1 MAAVLGD
8 DARRRRRFDVG
19 AGVGRR
25 HVGVGQS
32 AAGGAPLL
40 CPAAEEKNPPIR
52 ITANKKKKTP
62 NTKKKLGQWRA
73 ALLRSLEPPR
83 DGATIWKPVLPGW
96 PAFSEIAQLPDSI
109 RSRPKLVLI
118 DNRLMSRR
126 LLLLLLLLLHG

>member
-1 MAAVLGD
+1 VAAVLGD

-52 ITANKKKKTP
+52 ITANK
-62 NTKKKLGQWRA
+62 KKKLGQWRA

>member
-52 ITANKKKKTP
+52 ITANKKK
-62 NTKKKLGQWRA
+62 NTQHKKKTRPMACGPSPLFGTAERWSDDLEAGPAWLACLFRDCA
-73 ALLRSLEPPR
+73 AAGL
-83 DGATIWKPVLPGW
+83 D
-96 PAFSEIAQLPDSI
+96 
-109 RSRPKLVLI
+109 
-118 DNRLMSRR
+118 
-126 LLLLLLLLLHG
+126 